1 MTGKDLKLAWLPG
14 WWSTQAGA
22 GTMPFLGPCL
32 QLFSVPAVSSCF
44 VHSTCLEPDHFR
56 YTSEYCVLPPCH
68 GHGYCCR
75 RGLQGTPV
83 IDFEAEFYFEKLQL
97 LNTLIVLAHKKI
109 VFSCSSEGN
118 KSIIEALCLEIT
130 FLKINFS
137 VMLEKF

>member
-1 MTGKDLKLAWLPG
+1 M
-14 WWSTQAGA
+14 
-22 GTMPFLGPCL
+22 
-32 QLFSVPAVSSCF
+32 
-44 VHSTCLEPDHFR
+44 
-56 YTSEYCVLPPCH
+56 
-68 GHGYCCR
+68 
-75 RGLQGTPV
+75 

-130 FLKINFS
+130 YLKINFS